1 MYNTLHIEKSQQV
14 ATVWMNRPEVFNAF
28 NEQLIA
34 DLSDA
39 CLQLD
44 RDPGVRVVVL
54 AGRGKHFSAGADL
67 NWMRRAAEGS

>member
-1 MYNTLHIEKSQQV
+1 MYSTLHIERNQQV

-28 NEQLIA
+28 NEQLID
-34 DLSDA
+34 DLSNA

-54 AGRGKHFSAGADL
+54 TS
-67 NWMRRAAEGS
+67 